1 MPQVPTQTGEYN
13 RRVTIVSRSSTT
25 NAMNEQIFAWTDKQT
40 VWARITQLFSALT
53 YQTQTFESKAT
64 SAIYIRWNRSISINI
79 GDRVRYIDP
88 STSVVTLYEIES
100 VNNINMQ
107 NREIQLQAYALDANQ

>member
-1 MPQVPTQTGEYN
+1 MPQVPTQIGQYN
-13 RRVTIVSRSSTT
+13 RRVTLAKRSATT
-25 NAMNEQIFAWTDKQT
+25 NAMNEQVFAWDDKQT

-64 SAIYIRWNRSISINI
+64 SAIFIRWNRAISINI
-79 GDRVRYIDP
+79 GDRVRYTDP

-100 VNNINMQ
+100 ANNVNMQ
-107 NREIQLQAYALDANQ
+107 NREIQMQVYVLDGNQ

>member
-40 VWARITQLFSALT
+40 IWARIVQLFSALT
-53 YQTQTFESKAT
+53 YQAQTFESKAT
-64 SAIYIRWNRSISINI
+64 SAIYIRWNNAIQFNI

-100 VNNINMQ
+100 VNNVNMQ
-107 NREIQLQAYALDANQ
+107 NREIQMLVYVLGGAE